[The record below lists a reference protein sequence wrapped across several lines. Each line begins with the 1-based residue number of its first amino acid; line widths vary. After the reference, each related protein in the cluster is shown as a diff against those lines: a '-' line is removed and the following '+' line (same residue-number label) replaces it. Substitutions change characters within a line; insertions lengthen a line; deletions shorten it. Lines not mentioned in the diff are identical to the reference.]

1 MNRFIL
7 FFLSLF
13 LMMSCSEDV
22 VPKPKSYLG
31 LNYGEFSY
39 VRNTDSPYFNFDLNE
54 GSDFTSSKKGY
65 YRIEYPNMKASL
77 DMTYRRVDGNL
88 KELMM
93 ESEKLTFSHVIKAD
107 AISAQDFGNESK
119 LVYGIL
125 YTVSG
130 DAATNLQF
138 NLTDSTRHF
147 LTASLY
153 FKVKPNYDSIEPAVH
168 YIKEDIMVLMESLE
182 WKQ

>member
-7 FFLSLF
+7 FFLSVF

-31 LNYGEFSY
+31 LNYGESNY
-39 VRNTDSPYFNFDLNE
+39 VRNLDSPYFSFDLNQD
-54 GSDFTSSKKGY
+54 SDFTCSKKGY
-65 YRIEYPNMKASL
+65 YRIEYPKMNASL

-119 LVYGIL
+119 KVYGIL